1 VKSKKQVGNDGGSRH
16 VTPAGRSVFFE
27 LFEPEKAMEL
37 EARST
42 LLHGLERWLTD
53 SGMTQADAAKA
64 LGVTQARVSEIKRGK
79 IDRFKIELL
88 FRLAAKAGLHPQVKF
103 AA

>member
-1 VKSKKQVGNDGGSRH
+1 MKRKKQVRNDDGSRH
-16 VTPAGRSVFFE
+16 VTPAGRSVFFD
-27 LFEPEKAMEL
+27 LFEPEEAMEL

-42 LLHGLERWLTD
+42 LLQGLGRWLTD
-53 SGMTQADAAKA
+53 SGMTQGEAAKA
-64 LGVTQARVSEIKRGK
+64 LGVTQTRVSEIKRGK
-79 IDRFKIELL
+79 IGRFKIELL